1 LNSEFS
7 LLIKGLLNGPLQ
19 HAPQQQIISDGL
31 SSYSYVEFIE
41 RLNRFGQL
49 LERFGVG
56 QGDVV
61 AIMDWDTHRYLES
74 FFAVPMLGATLH
86 TVNIRLSP
94 SQIAYTIDH
103 AEDDVILFHVDFLPL
118 LEDVMPQVKRDVRL
132 IIMRDSPDIEL
143 PQTMLQ
149 IEAIFDELF
158 LNTDPYFSFPDFD
171 ENIRATTFYTT
182 GTTGDPK
189 AVAYSHRQLVL
200 HTMGILATLGP
211 MSASNRFHNR
221 DVYMPITPMFHVHA
235 WGFPYAA
242 TMLGLKQIYPGRYVP
257 NRLMELV
264 SEHKVTFSHCV
275 PTILHMLLDCDAA
288 ASADLSNWKV
298 IIGGSALPRGLAE
311 RALAKGIN
319 LFSAYGLSETCPFLT
334 VAHLDPNDEGR
345 IDARLKTG
353 QPAAMVE
360 IRVVDEAMN
369 DVPRDGKT
377 VGEIVARAPWL
388 TKAYLKDEAATAAL
402 WHGGYMHTG
411 DVGRFDEE
419 GSLIIT
425 DRVKDVI
432 KSGGEWVSSLT
443 LENIASTVPGVAEVA
458 AIGIPDPL
466 WGERPILL
474 VVQDNPNKP
483 AASDQKNAIQK
494 MIKMAFKEASD
505 AGVISKW
512 AAPDRIDMV
521 DEIAKTSVGKI
532 DKKRLRAQ
540 IIEAE
545 T

>member
-1 LNSEFS
+1 MNSEFS

-132 IIMRDSPDIEL
+132 IIMRDSPDIEM

-275 PTILHMLLDCDAA
+275 PTILHMLLDCDAT

-311 RALAKGIN
+311 RALARGIN

-353 QPAAMVE
+353 RPAAMVE

-466 WGERPILL
+466 WGERPMLL

>member
-1 LNSEFS
+1 MNSEFS

-264 SEHKVTFSHCV
+264 SKHKVTFSHCV

-311 RALAKGIN
+311 RALARGIN

-466 WGERPILL
+466 WGERPMLL

>member
-1 LNSEFS
+1 MSSEFS
-7 LLIKGLLNGPLQ
+7 LLIKTLVNGPIQ
-19 HAPQQQIISDGL
+19 QAPQQQIISDGL
-31 SSYSYVEFIE
+31 GSYSYVEFIN
-41 RLNRFGQL
+41 RLSRFGQL
-49 LERFGVG
+49 LRRFGVG
-56 QGDVV
+56 RGDVV

-103 AEDDVILFHVDFLPL
+103 ADDDVILVHVDFLPL
-118 LEDVMPQVKRDVRL
+118 LEEVMPQVKRDVRL
-132 IIMRDSPDIEL
+132 IIMRDAPDREL
-143 PQTMLQ
+143 PHTTLQ
-149 IEAIFDELF
+149 IEAILDELF
-158 LNTDPYFSFPDFD
+158 LEADSDFSFPNFD
-171 ENIRATTFYTT
+171 ENTRATTFYTT

-211 MSASNRFHNR
+211 MSASNSFHNR
-221 DVYMPITPMFHVHA
+221 DVYMPVTPMFHVHG

-264 SEHKVTFSHCV
+264 CEHRVTFSHCV
-275 PTILHMLLDCDAA
+275 PTILHMLLGCNAA

-298 IIGGSALPRGLAE
+298 VIGGSALPRGLAE
-311 RALAKGIN
+311 QALARGIN

-334 VAHLDPNDEGR
+334 VAHLDPNDEGD
-345 IDARLKTG
+345 IEARLKTG
-353 QPAAMVE
+353 RPAAMVE
-360 IRVVDEAMN
+360 IRVVDAVMN
-369 DVPRDGKT
+369 DVPRDGKS

-388 TKAYLKDEAATAAL
+388 NEAYLKDEVATKAL

-411 DVGRFDEE
+411 DVGKFDER
-419 GSLIIT
+419 GNLIIT

-432 KSGGEWVSSLT
+432 KSGGEWISSLT
-443 LENIASTVPGVAEVA
+443 LESIASTVPGVAEVA
-458 AIGIPDPL
+458 AIGIPDSR
-466 WGERPILL
+466 WGERPMLV
-474 VVQDNPNKP
+474 VVQDNSNQTT
-483 AASDQKNAIQK
+483 ASDRKNIIQE
-494 MIKMAFKEASD
+494 MIKIAYQEAIA

-512 AAPDRIDMV
+512 ASPNRIDIV
-521 DEIAKTSVGKI
+521 DKIAKTSVGKI
-532 DKKRLRAQ
+532 DKKTLRTT
-540 IIEAE
+540 ILNAE

>member
-1 LNSEFS
+1 MNSEFS

-143 PQTMLQ
+143 PQTMIQ

-158 LNTDPYFSFPDFD
+158 LNTDPNFSFPDFD

-466 WGERPILL
+466 WGERPMLL

-532 DKKRLRAQ
+532 DKKRLRVQ

-545 T
+545 I

>member
-1 LNSEFS
+1 MNSEFS

-311 RALAKGIN
+311 RALARGIN

-353 QPAAMVE
+353 RPAAMVE

-466 WGERPILL
+466 WGERPMLL

>member
-1 LNSEFS
+1 
-7 LLIKGLLNGPLQ
+7 
-19 HAPQQQIISDGL
+19 
-31 SSYSYVEFIE
+31 
-41 RLNRFGQL
+41 
-49 LERFGVG
+49 
-56 QGDVV
+56 
-61 AIMDWDTHRYLES
+61 
-74 FFAVPMLGATLH
+74 
-86 TVNIRLSP
+86 
-94 SQIAYTIDH
+94 
-103 AEDDVILFHVDFLPL
+103 
-118 LEDVMPQVKRDVRL
+118 
-132 IIMRDSPDIEL
+132 
-143 PQTMLQ
+143 
-149 IEAIFDELF
+149 
-158 LNTDPYFSFPDFD
+158 
-171 ENIRATTFYTT
+171 
-182 GTTGDPK
+182 
-189 AVAYSHRQLVL
+189 
-200 HTMGILATLGP
+200 
-211 MSASNRFHNR
+211 
-221 DVYMPITPMFHVHA
+221 
-235 WGFPYAA
+235 
-242 TMLGLKQIYPGRYVP
+242 
-257 NRLMELV
+257 
-264 SEHKVTFSHCV
+264 HKVTFSHCV

-298 IIGGSALPRGLAE
+298 IIGGSALPSGLAE

-345 IDARLKTG
+345 INARLKTG
-353 QPAAMVE
+353 RPAAMVE

-443 LENIASTVPGVAEVA
+443 LENIASTIPGVAEVA

-466 WGERPILL
+466 WGERPMLL

>member
-1 LNSEFS
+1 MNSEFS

-275 PTILHMLLDCDAA
+275 PTILHMLLDCDAT

-311 RALAKGIN
+311 RALARGIN

-466 WGERPILL
+466 WGERPMLL

>member
-1 LNSEFS
+1 MSSEFS
-7 LLIKGLLNGPLQ
+7 LLIKTLLNGPIQ
-19 HAPQQQIISDGL
+19 QAPQQQIISDGL
-31 SSYSYVEFIE
+31 GSYSYVEFIN
-41 RLNRFGQL
+41 RLSRFGQL
-49 LERFGVG
+49 LRRFGVG
-56 QGDVV
+56 RGDVV

-103 AEDDVILFHVDFLPL
+103 ADDDVILVHVDFLPL
-118 LEDVMPQVKRDVRL
+118 LEEVMPQVKRDVRL
-132 IIMRDSPDIEL
+132 IIMRDAPDREL
-143 PQTMLQ
+143 PHTTLQ
-149 IEAIFDELF
+149 IEAILDELF
-158 LNTDPYFSFPDFD
+158 LEADSDFSFPNFD
-171 ENIRATTFYTT
+171 ENTRATTFYTT

-221 DVYMPITPMFHVHA
+221 DVYMPVTPMFHVHG

-264 SEHKVTFSHCV
+264 CEHRVTFSHCV
-275 PTILHMLLDCDAA
+275 PTILHMLLGCNAA

-298 IIGGSALPRGLAE
+298 VIGGSALPRGLAE
-311 RALAKGIN
+311 QELARGIN

-334 VAHLDPNDEGR
+334 VAHLDPNDEGD
-345 IDARLKTG
+345 IEARLKTG
-353 QPAAMVE
+353 RPAAMVE
-360 IRVVDEAMN
+360 IRVVDAVMN
-369 DVPRDGKT
+369 DVPRDGKS

-388 TKAYLKDEAATAAL
+388 NEAYLKDEVATKAL

-411 DVGRFDEE
+411 DVGKFDER
-419 GSLIIT
+419 GNLIIT

-432 KSGGEWVSSLT
+432 KSGCEWISSLT
-443 LENIASTVPGVAEVA
+443 LESIASTVPGVAEVA
-458 AIGIPDPL
+458 AIGIPDSR
-466 WGERPILL
+466 WGERPMLV
-474 VVQDNPNKP
+474 VVQDNSNQTT
-483 AASDQKNAIQK
+483 ASDRKNIIQE
-494 MIKMAFKEASD
+494 MIKIAYQEAIA

-512 AAPDRIDMV
+512 ASPNRIDIV
-521 DEIAKTSVGKI
+521 DKIAKTSVGKI
-532 DKKRLRAQ
+532 DKKTLRTT
-540 IIEAE
+540 ILNAE

>member
-1 LNSEFS
+1 MNSEFS

-143 PQTMLQ
+143 PPTMLQ

-189 AVAYSHRQLVL
+189 AVAYSHRQLLL

-353 QPAAMVE
+353 RPAAMVE

-388 TKAYLKDEAATAAL
+388 TKAYLKDQAATAAL

-466 WGERPILL
+466 WGERPMLL